1 MKMIKAM
8 PMFILVFTG
17 YLCNA
22 QEESTTTN
30 TVGYTERAGGLSTP
44 WVGGKHIQSSSPSFE
59 PSFEPSSELE
69 TEDHVEGRSLPT
81 LVVAGVSIAL
91 VLLFILIVAAF
102 WYAWKKSQE
111 GSIVINPIPYGEAGV
126 SLRALPVPE
135 N

>member
-81 LVVAGVSIAL
+81 LVVA
-91 VLLFILIVAAF
+91 AF